1 MWTLLL
7 SFVLAQDVPSP
18 VRLCANAAEG
28 AEVDVCLSLAAEH
41 PDHVDGI
48 TAALRA
54 HIDRAESGDRAFM
67 RALLGLSM
75 SDDAVGAAEQL
86 AAIGD
91 SRAVGPLMVA
101 ANTREES
108 VMIAAVEALG
118 AFPEAHEMLATW
130 LLDANRD
137 NGLRLACLD
146 VLARR
151 GEDVGGDA
159 LSAVIRRRGTRRG
172 LRDTAF
178 AALEQHQP
186 KRYSALERPVAR
198 DGTPYLVA
206 GGALAVGQVMGASG
220 HAMQVQIAGTGTAT
234 GLVAGSAGGW
244 VFGRVRPT
252 EARTAA
258 FITSSGAVGVTSGAL
273 IGVAFSDDVEDGG
286 WIGSTVGNVIGF
298 GLGAAFR
305 HHPTRSTGDVWE
317 ANLFAGSLAVA
328 GATGTNFARKGRW
341 QERVQ
346 PDDSGVRWASLG
358 AGIGL
363 GLGAVFGHGIAPHI
377 RLAKEDLY
385 FMTLTGAYGLG
396 IGLAAPIPGLRRGLP
411 VAGLTAGVLVG
422 YAVSGFANP
431 QPDSVV
437 GATTG
442 ALYGGAVAAGLG
454 FLVDRD
460 ASSGG
465 GIPRGFALVGSGIGL
480 VAGSAIAS
488 GNPEFLDPADL
499 VFVSLVT
506 GVSALHAGALWSALA
521 PPFRTRGWFIVAP
534 AAIGALAA
542 ITTPLVDIPTEY
554 SFTATSIGGWS
565 GLFAYGGV
573 AALDGLRRDRF
584 LWTMA
589 AADTG
594 IVVGL
599 LVGAPPVNLPPMVV
613 ALADAGGI
621 IGGGV
626 TALGMSLVVDG
637 ADPNRGDRIAV
648 AGIAG
653 AAVGITAGATI
664 GFVVR
669 ATGERRD
676 IAIRLPDVRL
686 PGVRIAGQWAAMP
699 TALSGDEGVVPG
711 VVITG
716 VGF

>member
-1 MWTLLL
+1 M
-7 SFVLAQDVPSP
+7 
-18 VRLCANAAEG
+18 
-28 AEVDVCLSLAAEH
+28 CLSLAAEH
-41 PDHVDGI
+41 PDQVDGI

-54 HIDRAESGDRAFM
+54 HIDRAASGDRTLM

-75 SDDAVGAAEQL
+75 PDDAERAAEQL
-86 AAIGD
+86 AVMGD

-101 ANTREES
+101 ATTREES

-118 AFPEAHEMLATW
+118 AFPEAHETLATW
-130 LLDANRD
+130 LLDSDRD

-151 GEDVGGDA
+151 GGDVGGDA
-159 LSAVIRRRGTRRG
+159 LSAVIRRLNTRRG

-186 KRYSALERPVAR
+186 ERYAALERSVAR

-206 GGALAVGQVMGASG
+206 GGALALGQLMGGGG
-220 HAMQVQIAGTGTAT
+220 HAVGVKLAGTGTAT
-234 GLVAGSAGGW
+234 GVVAGSAGGW
-244 VFGRVRPT
+244 IYGRVRPT

-258 FITSSGAVGVTSGAL
+258 FVASSGAAGITSGAL
-273 IGVAFSDDVEDGG
+273 IGASFGQYPDSNA
-286 WIGSTVGNVIGF
+286 WLGSTVGNVVGF

-305 HHPTRSTGDVWE
+305 NHPTRSTGDVWE
-317 ANLFAGSLAVA
+317 ANIVAGALSVA
-328 GATGTNFARKGRW
+328 GATGTTFMRKGRW

-346 PDDSGVRWASLG
+346 PDDSGVRWGSLG

-363 GLGAVFGHGIAPHI
+363 GVGAVVGHGIAPSI
-377 RLAKEDLY
+377 RLDKADLY
-385 FMTLTGAYGLG
+385 FMGLTGAYGLG

-411 VAGLTAGVLVG
+411 IAGLTTGILVG

-431 QPDSVV
+431 QPDSAV

-454 FLVDRD
+454 FLVDQD
-460 ASSGG
+460 GASNG

-480 VAGSAIAS
+480 VAGSAIATE
-488 GNPEFLDPADL
+488 NPEFLDPADI

-534 AAIGALAA
+534 AAISTLAA
-542 ITTPLVDIPTEY
+542 VTTPLVDIPTEY
-554 SFTATSIGGWS
+554 SFTATSIGAWS

-584 LWTMA
+584 LWTMV

-599 LVGAPPVNLPPMVV
+599 LVGAPPVNLPPLVV
-613 ALADAGGI
+613 ALADAGGL

-626 TALGMSLVVDG
+626 TALGTSLVVDG
-637 ADPNRGDRIAV
+637 ADPNRSDRIVV

-669 ATGERRD
+669 ATGDSRD
-676 IAIRLPDVRL
+676 IAIRLPR
-686 PGVRIAGQWAAMP
+686 VRIPGKWSAMP
-699 TALSGDEGVVPG
+699 SALAGDEGVVPG
-711 VVITG
+711 VVISG